1 MSVVA
6 WLVGRVLMRLSGH
19 FVAVA
24 TLGFLVIVRVVL
36 FNADTFTRG
45 SRTFS
50 NVTPYTNLWWAW
62 AWVLLVVYVVWR
74 IKRSSYG
81 RDMFVQRDDRLAAQ
95 AVGIRVMDPRL
106 LAFVVGA
113 FFSAVAGSLYAHFI
127 TSFSPTVFYFDLTF
141 RVITMLVIGGMG
153 SVSGSI
159 LGAIAI
165 VGLTEALRRVEDAT
179 LLYGLSQIILAVI
192 FIVVITVRREGFL
205 GQREVPLDRLFL
217 RRGRHRRAR
226 DPTSADRTADARRQ
240 SPLRARTRPPSCA
253 TGSAP
258 PSRARSRSSMR
269 ALGDVL
275 VEDAAERAPA
285 HARADPVQLR
295 DERRIGAEQQLAG
308 RREAEQLAVDLGRL
322 PRREQDRLAHVGVDV
337 REHRGDVGQRADVR
351 VARCGAAR
359 SAPRGTGRRTGT
371 AARPDRPAS
380 GRGPGR
386 RGPVWNWIG
395 TPWRAASSTAMT
407 IRWSSSG
414 FDSMRNVP
422 SRRPALGHDRDT
434 RRRRHPAVDVP
445 DVQPGAVRDRP
456 TSSRRCHD
464 RGGPPSA
471 ARYASRKSSN
481 VSSLEDQPLDHRL
494 EPEDLLDP
502 APAPAP
508 AARRASTSCRR
519 RSRCR
524 SARS

>member
-1 MSVVA
+1 VNLRRAAGPGLVIVLSAIALTILDASGQAFWQGFAINLAIFIILTVSLNLTSGFTGVFSLGQIGFMALGAYASAILTLPLQEKSAYLPDLPSWLAGVHLDQRVADVPIGFLAATIVAALLVSVVA

-24 TLGFLVIVRVVL
+24 TLGFLVIVRVFL
-36 FNADTFTRG
+36 FNADSFTRG

-62 AWVLLVVYVVWR
+62 AWALLVIYVVWR

-81 RDMFVQRDDRLAAQ
+81 RDMFFQRDDRLAAQ

-217 RRGRHRRAR
+217 RRGGAR
-226 DPTSADRTADARRQ
+226 PAEATAGAGPDRSPEPDQ
-240 SPLRARTRPPSCA
+240 SP
-253 TGSAP
+253 
-258 PSRARSRSSMR
+258 
-269 ALGDVL
+269 
-275 VEDAAERAPA
+275 
-285 HARADPVQLR
+285 
-295 DERRIGAEQQLAG
+295 
-308 RREAEQLAVDLGRL
+308 
-322 PRREQDRLAHVGVDV
+322 
-337 REHRGDVGQRADVR
+337 
-351 VARCGAAR
+351 
-359 SAPRGTGRRTGT
+359 
-371 AARPDRPAS
+371 
-380 GRGPGR
+380 
-386 RGPVWNWIG
+386 
-395 TPWRAASSTAMT
+395 
-407 IRWSSSG
+407 
-414 FDSMRNVP
+414 
-422 SRRPALGHDRDT
+422 
-434 RRRRHPAVDVP
+434 
-445 DVQPGAVRDRP
+445 
-456 TSSRRCHD
+456 
-464 RGGPPSA
+464 
-471 ARYASRKSSN
+471 
-481 VSSLEDQPLDHRL
+481 
-494 EPEDLLDP
+494 
-502 APAPAP
+502 
-508 AARRASTSCRR
+508 
-519 RSRCR
+519 
-524 SARS
+524 